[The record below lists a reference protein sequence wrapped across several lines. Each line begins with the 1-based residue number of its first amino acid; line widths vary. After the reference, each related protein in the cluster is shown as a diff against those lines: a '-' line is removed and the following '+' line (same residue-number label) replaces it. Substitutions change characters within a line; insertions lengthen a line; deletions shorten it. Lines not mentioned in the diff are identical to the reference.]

1 MQKFK
6 DHVLTGF
13 IPGLIAP
20 TLIVFGF
27 YLSKFSASTFD
38 SFLRVALYEKM
49 MSPLLSLSVLIN
61 LGIFYLLL
69 KYDKLMSARG
79 IILAT
84 LLYGIAIVALKFA
97 L

>member
-1 MQKFK
+1 MQKIK
-6 DHVLTGF
+6 DHLLTGF

-20 TLIVFGF
+20 TLIVLGF
-27 YLSKFSASTFD
+27 YLSKFSASTFS
-38 SFLRVALYEKM
+38 SFLRVAVNEKM

-61 LGIFYLLL
+61 LGLFYLLL
-69 KYDKLMSARG
+69 KYEKLMSARG
-79 IILAT
+79 VILAT